1 MSALAE
7 RVQCLMQDL
16 EEQKVQAELDEQRS
30 PHVSRFALEHS
41 LAVSRHQFPVLLWCE
56 SAVES
61 VKRCRPLLTAC

>member
-30 PHVSRFALEHS
+30 PCVSRFVPEHS
-41 LAVSRHQFPVLLWCE
+41 LAVSRHQLRVLSWCE
-56 SAVES
+56 SAVETC
-61 VKRCRPLLTAC
+61 CRPPLTTC